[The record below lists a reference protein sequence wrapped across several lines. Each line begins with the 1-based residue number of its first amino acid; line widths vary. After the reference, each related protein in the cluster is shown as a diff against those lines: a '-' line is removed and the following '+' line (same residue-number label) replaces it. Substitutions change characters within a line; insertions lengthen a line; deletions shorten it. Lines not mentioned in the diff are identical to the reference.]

1 MASASLQHDQ
11 KVCQRSAHAGGVT
24 RTRRARAMGKMDF
37 EELDHERLVDVG
49 QAPVGLAR
57 PHRKVH
63 HGRFATAHIAG
74 CIAAIEQVLAV
85 RRNMPFQLGTAALA
99 GREFGSS

>member
-1 MASASLQHDQ
+1 MAI
-11 KVCQRSAHAGGVT
+11 
-24 RTRRARAMGKMDF
+24 
-37 EELDHERLVDVG
+37 EELDHEGLVDVG
-49 QAPVGLAR
+49 QPSVGLAH

-74 CIAAIEQVLAV
+74 RVAAIEQVLAV

-99 GREFGSS
+99 GREFGSR